1 MRNKWIK
8 ITSDKLISK
17 IFKRKSRFTKL
28 LRNMLL
34 ISAFSSVGVL
44 ANDQSSMQLDANAEN
59 SQQIQ
64 DTLVSARFGQW
75 LFTGGF
81 KEQTFSAVN
90 PLYKISQGDQ
100 LLVQLWGGVD
110 FQQQMTVDPQG
121 NIFIPKVG
129 PVRVSGVSN
138 AKLNNL
144 VTRSIKRVYKSNV
157 SAYVSLVSNQQ
168 VKVFL
173 SGMVNNPGLYV
184 GQSADSILRFLD
196 LAGGIRND
204 IGSYR
209 GVQVK
214 RNNKVMHTVDLYSY
228 LLHGKMPALQLQDG
242 DVIFV
247 AAKKGEVTVSGEVG
261 FEGAFELDQTTMNL
275 TDLLHA
281 AVANEQATHVTVIS
295 PLPKKRL
302 VKNKQISAESNSTPL
317 ANRIVEATQYDIND
331 TDKIEL
337 VGGSV
342 VKVTSQV
349 RANSIS
355 VSLLGEHQSAQEMVL
370 PWGASLGD
378 LLAQVQMTRLSN
390 TDAVQLF
397 RESVAQRQFTM
408 LQASLNNLEQ
418 TVLTARSNSRE
429 AAELR
434 KAEANIIL
442 QWVAKAR
449 QVKPKGQV
457 LLIAGTNP
465 NDIILQQGDKVV
477 VPAKKNLVMVHGE
490 VRFPTAIA
498 YNTGFSVTDFINKAG
513 GTADDLDEFN
523 ILIMQPNGSFISAN
537 ELLSKN
543 KYINPGDEIFV
554 LAKPDFKGFQ
564 LTKDI
569 TEIIYQVAMSA
580 AVVIAL

>member
-1 MRNKWIK
+1 MHKDSTK
-8 ITSDKLISK
+8 MTSSNLNSK
-17 IFKRKSRFTKL
+17 VRTRVGHFTKWLGKIAL
-28 LRNMLL
+28 L
-34 ISAFSSVGVL
+34 SVFTSINVL
-44 ANDQSSMQLDANAEN
+44 ASEQSSMQLDANAEN
-59 SQQIQ
+59 SKQIQ
-64 DTLVSARFGQW
+64 ETQHNSRFGQW

-100 LLVQLWGGVD
+100 LLVQLWGGID

-138 AKLNNL
+138 AELNNL

-209 GVQVK
+209 AVQVK
-214 RNNKVMHTVDLYSY
+214 RNNEIMHTVDLYSY
-228 LLHGKMPALQLQDG
+228 LLSGKMPALQLQDG

-247 AAKKGEVTVSGEVG
+247 AAKQGEVTVSGEVG
-261 FEGAFELDQTTMNL
+261 FEGLFELEQSEVNL
-275 TDLLHA
+275 TDILQA
-281 AVANEQATHVTVIS
+281 AVTNEQATHVTVIS
-295 PLPKKRL
+295 PLPKTATAQNL
-302 VKNKQISAESNSTPL
+302 QTGSKNNSTPL
-317 ANRIVEATQYDIND
+317 TNRIVEATQYDINNID
-331 TDKIEL
+331 DIKL
-337 VGGSV
+337 VAGAV

-355 VSLLGEHQSAQEMVL
+355 ISLLGEHQSAQEMVL

-390 TDAVQLF
+390 ANAVQLF

-418 TVLTARSNSRE
+418 TVLTARSNTRE

-477 VPAKKNLVMVHGE
+477 VPVKKNLVMVHGE

-498 YNTGFSVTDFINKAG
+498 YNKGFSVTDFINKAG

-523 ILIMQPNGSFISAN
+523 ILIMQPNGSFITAN
-537 ELLSKN
+537 DLLTKN
-543 KYINPGDEIFV
+543 KHINPGDEIFV